1 MENYEKTGYLKND
14 FRIFHLKDAR
24 KMDIAYHYH
33 DFDKIVL
40 FLSGDVTYS
49 IEGRRYELRPYDV
62 ILVNAGEI
70 HRPVIHSDMPYE
82 RIIIYVSSGFMREY
96 RDENYDLSRCF
107 QEAREKHGNVLRI
120 DNLEK
125 SSLFAVCREL
135 ERSFSSQE
143 YANGLYQKVLFLEF
157 MIWLNR
163 ALINN
168 HANYLENEVSNEK
181 IAAIVDYINAH
192 LKDEITVDG
201 LAAHFFVSRSY
212 LMHLFKSETGYS
224 IGSYI
229 SEKRLL
235 LAKTQ
240 IQNGMSVTEACY
252 ACGFKDYSTFSRG
265 FKKKFQTTPKHSGKI
280 I

>member
-1 MENYEKTGYLKND
+1 
-14 FRIFHLKDAR
+14 
-24 KMDIAYHYH
+24 
-33 DFDKIVL
+33 
-40 FLSGDVTYS
+40 
-49 IEGRRYELRPYDV
+49 
-62 ILVNAGEI
+62 
-70 HRPVIHSDMPYE
+70 MPYE

-201 LAAHFFVSRSY
+201 LAEHFFVSRSY

-224 IGSYI
+224 IGSYTV
-229 SEKRLL
+229 SYTHLDVYKR
-235 LAKTQ
+235 Q
-240 IQNGMSVTEACY
+240 PW
-252 ACGFKDYSTFSRG
+252 GFCTG
-265 FKKKFQTTPKHSGKI
+265 
-280 I
+280 